1 MTFRPTT
8 IRVRLHLASAI
19 AALGAT
25 AISSF
30 ATPAFALDPEVTSD
44 TAAQFYDVRG
54 PTGETVLS
62 RRRLTT
68 TLGVSAYDLLD
79 RASLPPDAS
88 RNVSELNFRAR
99 LRYDADYGAS
109 PAEADPTNFDRFVPG
124 FSRGPVD
131 LMYGYLE
138 GRKFLGGYLGF
149 KLGRQYQTDAL
160 GWWSFD
166 GGQVKVTTPF
176 YVAVEAYGGLEVRGG
191 MPLSTGRF
199 ERDGVWRGDR
209 TGLDRTTYP
218 PFQANDVAPAMGV
231 AVESSGVTWLHGRLA
246 YRRVMNTGAS
256 NTSMFASGLTA
267 PTLYDGTRVS
277 SERLGYSLDAALSDL
292 GGAKGGI
299 VYDFYVAKVSS
310 LYASIDWFATK
321 KLTASLDYDYFR
333 PTFDGDSIWNFFQ
346 GSPSNDI
353 GLRGS
358 LDMSDYLSL
367 SGSAHLRI
375 FNTDT
380 TQLNTTSSLN
390 TASSVQPYFPSSGV
404 TFDEGFNLSANQHV
418 GENVNSLRVNGN
430 FGKEGDRV
438 GGDLLVQ
445 RLLENRFILSGRPSI
460 WQWND
465 KLRVGRDA
473 TSFAFVAGIG
483 YKIAARSKIL
493 VEYEID
499 VNRLVGVRN
508 RGMVWLS
515 VAVTK

>member
-1 MTFRPTT
+1 VTARPANL
-8 IRVRLHLASAI
+8 RVRLHVASAI
-19 AALGAT
+19 AALGTT

-30 ATPAFALDPEVTSD
+30 VTPAFALDPEVTSD

-79 RASLPPDAS
+79 HANLPE

-109 PAEADPTNFDRFVPG
+109 PAEADSTNFDRFVPG

-209 TGLDRTTYP
+209 TGFDPSLYP
-218 PFQANDVAPAMGV
+218 AFQANDVAPAMGV
-231 AVESSGVTWLHGRLA
+231 AVESAGVTWLHGRLA

-256 NTSMFASGLTA
+256 NTSMFASGLTT

-277 SERLGYSLDAALSDL
+277 SERLGYTLDAALSDL

-380 TQLNTTSSLN
+380 TQLNTTSTPN
-390 TASSVQPYFPSSGV
+390 TASSVGAYFPSSGV

-438 GGDLLVQ
+438 GGDLFVQ

-473 TSFAFVAGIG
+473 TSFAFVAGVG